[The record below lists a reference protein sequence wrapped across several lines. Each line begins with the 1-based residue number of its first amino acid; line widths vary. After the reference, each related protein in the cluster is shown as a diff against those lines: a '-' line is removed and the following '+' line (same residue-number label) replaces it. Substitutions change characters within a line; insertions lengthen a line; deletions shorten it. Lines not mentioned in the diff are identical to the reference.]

1 MSKQPM
7 KNFKAF
13 LFLILLTTVPSVG
26 ICQTSSKIPMPTQQ
40 NTIIINKIIEA
51 ANYKTYFI
59 DYCLTKINETASKEK
74 WNDQKTMEIT
84 ESIDFKNF
92 RDAVYNMFAFHDEVE
107 LETLLK
113 AYQKDSGYQT
123 SNIMT
128 ANKAL
133 HTNLEIYA
141 KDVIKGKYIIVK

>member
-1 MSKQPM
+1 MENL
-7 KNFKAF
+7 KNY
-13 LFLILLTTVPSVG
+13 LFVILLVIIPSVG
-26 ICQTSSKIPMPTQQ
+26 ISQTSSKSVPMPTQQ

-59 DYCLTKINETASKEK
+59 DYCLTKINETAFKEK
-74 WNDQKTMEIT
+74 WNDQKTLEIT

-113 AYQKDSGYQT
+113 AYQKDSSCQT
-123 SNIMT
+123 SNIMI
-128 ANKAL
+128 ASKAL
-133 HTNLEIYA
+133 GTNLEIYSR
-141 KDVIKGKYIIVK
+141 DVAKGKYLIVK

>member
-1 MSKQPM
+1 
-7 KNFKAF
+7 
-13 LFLILLTTVPSVG
+13 
-26 ICQTSSKIPMPTQQ
+26 MPTQQ

-51 ANYKTYFI
+51 ANYKNYFI
-59 DYCLTKINETASKEK
+59 DYCLTKINETAAKEK

-92 RDAVYNMFAFHDEVE
+92 KDAVYNMFAFHDEVE

-113 AYQKDSGYQT
+113 AYQKDTNHQT

-128 ANKAL
+128 TSKAL
-133 HTNLEIYA
+133 STNLDIYA
-141 KDVIKGKYIIVK
+141 RDVVTGKYKMAN

>member
-1 MSKQPM
+1 M
-7 KNFKAF
+7 KNLKNY
-13 LFLILLTTVPSVG
+13 LFLILLVLNSSVG
-26 ICQTSSKIPMPTQQ
+26 MSQAVSKSVPMPTQQ

-59 DYCLTKINETASKEK
+59 DYCLTKINETAFKEK

-113 AYQKDSGYQT
+113 AYQKDNSYQT

-128 ANKAL
+128 ASKAL
-133 HTNLEIYA
+133 STNLDIYTRDVVNGRYLMA
-141 KDVIKGKYIIVK
+141 K

>member
-1 MSKQPM
+1 M
-7 KNFKAF
+7 KNFKKH
-13 LFLILLTTVPSVG
+13 LYLILFVLIPAVSL
-26 ICQTSSKIPMPTQQ
+26 CQTSSKVPMPTQQ

-59 DYCLTKINETASKEK
+59 DYCLTKINETAAKEK

-92 RDAVYNMFAFHDEVE
+92 KDAVYNMFAFHDEVE

-113 AYQKDSGYQT
+113 AYQKDSNHQT

-128 ANKAL
+128 SNKAL
-133 HTNLEIYA
+133 STNLDIYA
-141 KDVIKGKYIIVK
+141 RDVVTGKYKMAN

>member
-1 MSKQPM
+1 M
-7 KNFKAF
+7 KNFKKH
-13 LFLILLTTVPSVG
+13 LYLILFVLIPAVS
-26 ICQTSSKIPMPTQQ
+26 ICQTSSKVPMPTQQ

-59 DYCLTKINETASKEK
+59 DYCLTKINETAAKEK

-92 RDAVYNMFAFHDEVE
+92 KDAVYNMFAFHDEVE

-113 AYQKDSGYQT
+113 AYQKDTIHQT

-128 ANKAL
+128 TSKAL
-133 HTNLEIYA
+133 STNLDIYA
-141 KDVIKGKYIIVK
+141 RDVVTGKYKMAN

>member
-1 MSKQPM
+1 M
-7 KNFKAF
+7 KKFKTF
-13 LFLILLTTVPSVG
+13 LFLILLATAPSVG
-26 ICQTSSKIPMPTQQ
+26 ICQTSSKVPMPTQQ

-59 DYCLTKINETASKEK
+59 DYCLTKINETASNEK

-113 AYQKDSGYQT
+113 AYQKDTSYQN
-123 SNIMT
+123 SNIMI
-128 ANKAL
+128 ASKAL
-133 HTNLEIYA
+133 NTNLEIYA
-141 KDVIKGKYIIVK
+141 RDVVQGKYLVVK

>member
-1 MSKQPM
+1 M
-7 KNFKAF
+7 KNFKKH
-13 LFLILLTTVPSVG
+13 LYLILFVLIPAVS
-26 ICQTSSKIPMPTQQ
+26 ICQTSSKVPMPTQQ

-59 DYCLTKINETASKEK
+59 DYCLTKINETAAKEK

-92 RDAVYNMFAFHDEVE
+92 KDAVYNMFAFHDEVE

-113 AYQKDSGYQT
+113 AYQKDTNHQT

-128 ANKAL
+128 TSKAL
-133 HTNLEIYA
+133 STNLDIYA
-141 KDVIKGKYIIVK
+141 RDVVTGKYKMAN

>member
-1 MSKQPM
+1 M
-7 KNFKAF
+7 KNLKKH
-13 LFLILLTTVPSVG
+13 LFLILFVIIPSVS
-26 ICQTSSKIPMPTQQ
+26 ICQTSSKVPMPNQQ

-59 DYCLTKINETASKEK
+59 DYCLTKINETAAKEK

-92 RDAVYNMFAFHDEVE
+92 RDAVYNMFAFHDAVE

-113 AYQKDSGYQT
+113 TYQKDSNYQT
-123 SNIMT
+123 LNVIT
-128 ANKAL
+128 TNKVL
-133 HTNLEIYA
+133 LNNLDIYA
-141 KDVIKGKYIIVK
+141 QDIVKGRYILVK

>member
-1 MSKQPM
+1 M
-7 KNFKAF
+7 KKIKTF
-13 LFLILLTTVPSVG
+13 LFLILLVTVPSVG
-26 ICQTSSKIPMPTQQ
+26 ICQTSSKVPMPTQQ

-113 AYQKDSGYQT
+113 TYQKDTIYQT

-128 ANKAL
+128 VSKAL
-133 HTNLEIYA
+133 NTNLEIYTR
-141 KDVIKGKYIIVK
+141 DVVKGRYIIIK

>member
-1 MSKQPM
+1 
-7 KNFKAF
+7 
-13 LFLILLTTVPSVG
+13 
-26 ICQTSSKIPMPTQQ
+26 MPTQQ

-59 DYCLTKINETASKEK
+59 DYCLTKINETAAKEK

-92 RDAVYNMFAFHDEVE
+92 KDAVYNMFAFHDEVE

-113 AYQKDSGYQT
+113 AYQKDTNHQT

-128 ANKAL
+128 TSKAL
-133 HTNLEIYA
+133 STNLDIYA
-141 KDVIKGKYIIVK
+141 RDVVTGKYKMAN

>member
-1 MSKQPM
+1 M
-7 KNFKAF
+7 KNFKKH
-13 LFLILLTTVPSVG
+13 LYLILFVLIPAVS
-26 ICQTSSKIPMPTQQ
+26 ICQTSSKVPMPTQQ

-59 DYCLTKINETASKEK
+59 DYCLTKINETAAKEK

-92 RDAVYNMFAFHDEVE
+92 KDAVYNMFAFHDEVE

-113 AYQKDSGYQT
+113 AYQKDSNHQT

-128 ANKAL
+128 SNKAL
-133 HTNLEIYA
+133 STNLDIYA
-141 KDVIKGKYIIVK
+141 RDVVTGKYKMAN